1 MLTASVE
8 NTVSSSSEITVVNSA
23 LAQSAPASTVSEIT
37 ASAPS
42 VTSAPAPAPAPPAP
56 AASDTTPPPPPTVAE
71 DININNNGKDIQKR
85 LSYDQ
90 ILSLL
95 QVINNAENNA
105 EILSRV
111 LHTSSIVIDFR
122 EFLAA
127 IYSDKY
133 KDKDK
138 SKIQK
143 TIQNIYF

>member
-1 MLTASVE
+1 L
-8 NTVSSSSEITVVNSA
+8 SSSEITVVNSA
-23 LAQSAPASTVSEIT
+23 LAQSVSVSTVSEIT

-42 VTSAPAPAPAPPAP
+42 VTSVSASASVSPAPAV
-56 AASDTTPPPPPTVAE
+56 SDTTPPPSPTVAE
-71 DININNNGKDIQKR
+71 NINISDDGEDMQER

-95 QVINNAENNA
+95 QVINNAENNT
-105 EILSRV
+105 ETLSRV

-127 IYSDKY
+127 IHSDKC

-138 SKIQK
+138 SKTQE
-143 TIQNIYF
+143 TIKNIYF